1 MDNNRLLSEQ
11 RLFRKH
17 LHKKILATICMISVI
32 LVGFVGC
39 TSNTPT
45 EIQIRIGI
53 TGVPDVDKCEVFL
66 EEEFEHIDFEFVE
79 LGSGDGDAFSNVC
92 HNIEQMFLEKKLD
105 MIIGIP
111 EDYVCSLSND
121 LFLNLHNK
129 VDIDNLLPAV
139 KGHLTKQPTELY
151 YVTHSLYCIRFLV
164 ANIDLLNALNIDV
177 PDSFESISDLTEY
190 AYAVQ
195 EEIEKSSLQDVYAI
209 SFGSPIDEFLFDDI
223 ANLLLP
229 LGYPRTEEGQQS
241 RFTDEAYVDQFKEIF
256 ECALTAAYDRE
267 DIGHQYTSDFY
278 FSTGNV
284 ALKCAS
290 AYEMRMFNNS
300 QSNAPYNPYIDDFAY
315 KVIPLTEVLNSQSTV
330 NAISAYTENH
340 ETCLEVVKFLLSE
353 KYASDVL
360 NNISPFL
367 NDACSFPCVF
377 NEEIEDTMELLYGV
391 ESLQAYTDHTYF
403 SFAKDSDVHWSVIQ
417 QEQQIFQNAFDSKL
431 EISTDEVLEELRKI
445 TG

>member
-1 MDNNRLLSEQ
+1 MDSGGLLNEKT
-11 RLFRKH
+11 LFRKH
-17 LHKKILATICMISVI
+17 FCKKILATVYMLSVI
-32 LVGFVGC
+32 LVGFAGC
-39 TSNTPT
+39 TSNKPT
-45 EIQIRIGI
+45 ETQIRIGI
-53 TGVPDVDKCEVFL
+53 TGVPDVDKCKAFL

-92 HNIEQMFLEKKLD
+92 HNIEQMVLEKKLD

-111 EDYVCSLSND
+111 EDYVCSLPND

-129 VDIDNLLPAV
+129 VDIDNMLPAV

-151 YVTHSLYCIRFLV
+151 YVTHSLYCTRFIV
-164 ANIDLLNALNIDV
+164 ANIDLLNSLNVDV
-177 PDSFESISDLTEY
+177 PVLFESILDLTKY
-190 AYAVQ
+190 VYAVH
-195 EEIEKSSLQDVYAI
+195 EEIEKSSSQDVFAV

-241 RFTDEAYVDQFKEIF
+241 RFADEEYMDQFKEIL

-278 FSTGNV
+278 FSTGKV
-284 ALKCAS
+284 ALKFAS

-315 KVIPLTEVLNSQSTV
+315 EVIPLTEVLNSQSTV
-330 NAISAYTENH
+330 NAISAYTENQ
-340 ETCLEVVKFLLSE
+340 EACLEVVEFLLSE
-353 KYASDVL
+353 KYARDVL

-367 NDACSFPCVF
+367 NDTCSFPCVF
-377 NEEIEDTMELLYGV
+377 NEEMEDIMELLYGV
-391 ESLQAYTDHTYF
+391 ESLQAYTDYTYF
-403 SFAKDSDVHWSVIQ
+403 SFVKDSDVHWSVIQ
-417 QEQQIFQNAFDSKL
+417 QEQQVFQDAFGSNL
-431 EISTDEVLEELRKI
+431 ELSIDEVLEKLRKI

>member
-17 LHKKILATICMISVI
+17 LYKKILATICMISVI

-241 RFTDEAYVDQFKEIF
+241 RFTDEAYALEYYNGTNPDYPNLRNLGGDCANFVSQCLLAGGKSMTGDWYIYRKNSVYPAPTSVDQLDYSWRLADPSPWISAKE
-256 ECALTAAYDRE
+256 
-267 DIGHQYTSDFY
+267 
-278 FSTGNV
+278 
-284 ALKCAS
+284 
-290 AYEMRMFNNS
+290 FNNFWS
-300 QSNAPYNPYIDDFAY
+300 DYATTYTYD
-315 KVIPLTEVLNSQSTV
+315 VTEYETDHATIYSKS
-330 NAISAYTENH
+330 IYTGD
-340 ETCLEVVKFLLSE
+340 VVQLLSPVLWWYE
-353 KYASDVL
+353 GYHTMLIVGYDTSARDFVYAAHSS
-360 NNISPFL
+360 N
-367 NDACSFPCVF
+367 
-377 NEEIEDTMELLYGV
+377 T
-391 ESLQAYTDHTYF
+391 
-403 SFAKDSDVHWSVIQ
+403 KDSTILDNICGATNGKYDDYQLKFFH
-417 QEQQIFQNAFDSKL
+417 
-431 EISTDEVLEELRKI
+431 I
-445 TG
+445 T